1 MYKEKIDTLIANAM
15 KAKDNSKLKVL
26 RLIKSEF
33 QKFETTKDN
42 RGNLN
47 ILSDANEIKI
57 LKKMYTQFTEETE
70 AFKKAGR
77 DVSLMEVENIYL
89 KSFIPAEPSSEE
101 QESLTRQV
109 IETYL
114 TGLPIEDRKGMKH
127 LGPIMKI
134 MKDTYPTIG
143 GKMVSDIYKQ
153 IVGL

>member
-1 MYKEKIDTLIANAM
+1 MIKEKLDTLIANAM

-42 RGNLN
+42 KGNLN
-47 ILSDANEIKI
+47 VLSDANEIKI
-57 LKKMYTQFTEETE
+57 LKKMYTQFIEETE
-70 AFKKAGR
+70 AFRKAGR
-77 DVSLMEVENIYL
+77 DVTEMEIENIYL

-109 IETYL
+109 IEAYMA
-114 TGLPIEDRKGMKH
+114 GLPIEERKGMKH
-127 LGPIMKI
+127 LGSIMKI
-134 MKDTYPTIG
+134 VKNTYPAIE

-153 IVGL
+153 IIGI